1 MLPVEGLFLMER
13 KVGVALVGCG
23 RIAPIHAIAL
33 KELPF
38 TEIVMT
44 MDMIRE
50 RAEAFAREYGGQ
62 PTADYQQVLA
72 NPKVEVV
79 QICTP
84 HYNHAQLALKALEA
98 GKHVLVEKPM
108 ALSVEDAKE
117 MIATA
122 QRKGLQLGVIFQNR
136 YNASSEAVKEAI
148 SSGELGELRA
158 ARAFVT
164 WHRDD
169 EYYRSDPWRGTWAQE
184 GGGLLI
190 NQAIHTLDLMQWL
203 MGEIKTVSA
212 NCRRWGH
219 EFIEVEDTAEAY
231 IRFANGA
238 LGCFYGTNCY
248 PANEPVFL
256 EVLGTKGKAQIIADK
271 AVITIGD
278 EIREITPE
286 SNSSSH
292 PSYWGRGH
300 QTQLADF
307 YQSLLK
313 EEKVKIDGTEGIAAM
328 ALVLAMYASSA
339 TGAEIDFQ
347 QFIKGSH

>member
-1 MLPVEGLFLMER
+1 MER

-44 MDMIRE
+44 MDVIRE

-238 LGCFYGTNCY
+238 LGRFTAQTAIQQTNLSFWKCW
-248 PANEPVFL
+248 AQRAKL
-256 EVLGTKGKAQIIADK
+256 KLLLTK
-271 AVITIGD
+271 
-278 EIREITPE
+278 P
-286 SNSSSH
+286 SS
-292 PSYWGRGH
+292 PS
-300 QTQLADF
+300 
-307 YQSLLK
+307 
-313 EEKVKIDGTEGIAAM
+313 AM
-328 ALVLAMYASSA
+328 KYAR
-339 TGAEIDFQ
+339 
-347 QFIKGSH
+347 